1 MNRSA
6 VTSASPVPGIGAS
19 AAGGSPGSNGNDMAA
34 ESVVDGDFEALPSPR
49 FPSLPSAVAID
60 DWDDLLG
67 AVKARLRLIVGEVR
81 ATTIEPPA
89 RDSVAWVQD
98 SVLEC
103 VAALDQLHTTLAHEL
118 AQRR

>member
-1 MNRSA
+1 MNGSA
-6 VTSASPVPGIGAS
+6 VTSASPVPGIGTS
-19 AAGGSPGSNGNDMAA
+19 AAGTSPGSNGNDMAA
-34 ESVVDGDFEALPSPR
+34 SSVLDGNLVPLASPR
-49 FPSLPSAVAID
+49 FPSLPAAVAIG

-81 ATTIEPPA
+81 ARTIEPPV
-89 RDSVAWVQD
+89 RDLVAWVQD

-118 AQRR
+118 EQRQ

>member
-6 VTSASPVPGIGAS
+6 VTSASPVHGIGPS
-19 AAGGSPGSNGNDMAA
+19 SAGGSPGSNGNEMAA
-34 ESVVDGDFEALPSPR
+34 GSLVDGDFVPLASPR
-49 FPSLPSAVAID
+49 FPSLPSAVAIV

-81 ATTIEPPA
+81 ARTIEPPA
-89 RDSVAWVQD
+89 RDSVAWIQD

-118 AQRR
+118 EQRQ